1 MYVRT
6 YISTCMYYVQAC
18 FSVISVISVISDHI
32 KIILVDTSDS
42 QISTDVV
49 EEDDNPSDNEDHST
63 DLSDEEEEES
73 MVLDL
78 EEDEVLED
86 RENVTGQDEVRLENN
101 HMTIT

>member
-1 MYVRT
+1 MYV
-6 YISTCMYYVQAC
+6 CMYYVQAFC
-18 FSVISVISVISDHI
+18 SVISVISVISDHI